1 MPELFDL
8 QCFISRSSKVKGEG
22 RIQLPAAGRHFDFQ
36 IFHHYLLPPNSF
48 PIVPH
53 SNYGSICYR
62 LPTFAADRQTDR
74 WKAKHTIGQHKLA
87 NK

>member
-22 RIQLPAAGRHFDFQ
+22 RIQLPAYG
-36 IFHHYLLPPNSF
+36 F

-74 WKAKHTIGQHKLA
+74 QTDRRKAKHIIGQLELA

>member
-22 RIQLPAAGRHFDFQ
+22 RIQLPAYG
-36 IFHHYLLPPNSF
+36 F

-74 WKAKHTIGQHKLA
+74 PTESKTYYWPTGQHKLA